1 MPSIVDKNSVR
12 KICVDD
18 FAFRKRYT
26 YGTVMI
32 DIETHRIVDI
42 LESRDTKLVEN
53 WLRTYPNIELISR
66 DGAQT
71 YASASTNAHPN
82 AIQVSDRFHLLKNLS
97 EAVELYI
104 RKVFPA
110 RVDIPS
116 IDEINWQEF
125 EILYNTANRNE
136 RILFAKK
143 KINEGY
149 SVSDIALLLHSS
161 NKTVQKYV
169 EMSEDDIPASRITT
183 RERQHLEEIE
193 RKRNAINEVRQL
205 KAKGYSISE
214 IARRTCHTPKTVRI
228 YLDPN
233 CPVSNAGYDARK
245 HGKLHNYEKEVISLR
260 AKGVTYSKIHE
271 IICAK
276 GYDGTVASLRVFMQ
290 KERTHIKSN
299 MENATPQAT
308 AYVSR
313 KTICQLI
320 YKNIEKVKNI
330 TQEQYNEVLKRY
342 PVLGKLY
349 HLLKEFHR
357 IIFTHKV
364 DEFDFWMKEALE
376 LKIDEI
382 TSYVRG
388 LEADLEAVRNSI
400 IYQHNNGLAEG
411 SVNKIKLIKRT
422 MYGRNSFHM
431 LRAKVLFHEQ
441 FHCEFN

>member
-1 MPSIVDKNSVR
+1 MDKNSVR

-32 DIETHRIVDI
+32 DIESHRIVDI

-104 RKVFPA
+104 RKVFPT

-116 IDEINWQEF
+116 TDETNRQEF

-136 RILFAKK
+136 RILFAKN

-149 SVSDIALLLHSS
+149 SVSDIALLLHSKI
-161 NKTVQKYV
+161 KTVQKYV
-169 EMSEDDIPASRITT
+169 EMSEDDIPESRITA

-205 KAKGYSISE
+205 KEEGYSISE
-214 IARRTCHTPKTVRI
+214 IARRTCHTNKTVRL

-245 HGKLHNYEKEVISLR
+245 YGKLHKYEKEVISLR

-290 KERTHIKSN
+290 KERAHIKSN
-299 MENATPQAT
+299 AKNTAPQTT
-308 AYVSR
+308 AYVTR
-313 KTICQLI
+313 KVICQLI
-320 YKNIEKVKNI
+320 YKSLEKVKGI
-330 TQEQYNEVLKRY
+330 TQEQYNEALKKY

-364 DEFDFWMKEALE
+364 EEFGSWIKEALE

-382 TSYVRG
+382 TTYVRG
-388 LEADLEAVRNSI
+388 LQADLEAVKNSI

-422 MYGRNSFHM
+422 MYGRNSFEM